1 MTFRFLAGLNPEFEQ
16 IRQSLWQRDPLPAL
30 HDTYAVVVQEE
41 SRRKTM
47 TSVPVQEGS
56 AMLSQPLTTSPQG
69 DKVCDYC
76 HRKNH
81 TRETCWD
88 LHGRPTRGRGRD
100 GGHGRSQDRGRGL
113 GRNGSGYKQAYV
125 ADTAGQSGSKSDDM
139 LAQLMTQLARRLST
153 TAPTSATVSV
163 ASSSGVDGYNLSSLL
178 TTVIKPIDTIM
189 KALVAEPSLDES

>member
-1 MTFRFLAGLNPEFEQ
+1 
-16 IRQSLWQRDPLPAL
+16 
-30 HDTYAVVVQEE
+30 
-41 SRRKTM
+41 
-47 TSVPVQEGS
+47 
-56 AMLSQPLTTSPQG
+56 LSQPLTTLSQG

-100 GGHGRSQDRGRGL
+100 GCHGRSQGSGRGL
-113 GRNGSGYKQAYV
+113 GRSVSGYKQAYV
-125 ADTAGQSGSKSDDM
+125 ADTAGQSGSRSDDM
-139 LAQLMTQLARRLST
+139 LAQLMTQLAHRLST